1 MAKVMGNYPKLITC
15 MAPTKT
21 FNMAGLAFSNII
33 IRDPAL
39 RARYQ
44 ERDKLFG
51 MVNPMSLTAAQA
63 PMRTVVRG
71 MRHSSNISTR
81 TSRSSRRFWLG
92 NCQRRSCT
100 FRRRPI
106 WRG

>member
-1 MAKVMGNYPKLITC
+1 MVSDEIHCDLIRCGRRHIPMAKVMDSYPKLITC

-39 RARYQ
+39 RARFQ

-63 PMRTVVRG
+63 AYERG
-71 MRHSSNISTR
+71 GAWHEAHSDCR
-81 TSRSSRRFWLG
+81 YPKDHQKHR
-92 NCQRRSCT
+92 
-100 FRRRPI
+100 
-106 WRG
+106 

>member
-1 MAKVMGNYPKLITC
+1 

-63 PMRTVVRG
+63 AYAHGGAWHEALKQYLDENFAFV
-71 MRHSSNISTR
+71 
-81 TSRSSRRFWLG
+81 RRFWLG

-106 WRG
+106 RRG